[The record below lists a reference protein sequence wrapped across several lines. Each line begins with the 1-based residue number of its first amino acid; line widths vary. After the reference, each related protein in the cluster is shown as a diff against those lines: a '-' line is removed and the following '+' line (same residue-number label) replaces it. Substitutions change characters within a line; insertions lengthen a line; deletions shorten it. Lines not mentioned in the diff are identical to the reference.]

1 MKLYYSHEPYNCS
14 LYYFHKRYKLGYL
27 DVLTFKMLMRKVKVK
42 INLTVYNENYTCEY
56 GGLEP
61 LVHLLYIL
69 SSTLVGNTQI
79 KLMLHEYNLQHYSCD
94 LIYIVALNVF
104 TSFDNQ
110 SHNTPI
116 KMYTILTNR
125 VQCHLLLCKME

>member
-1 MKLYYSHEPYNCS
+1 MPWNRTTLY
-14 LYYFHKRYKLGYL
+14 
-27 DVLTFKMLMRKVKVK
+27 T
-42 INLTVYNENYTCEY
+42 IT
-56 GGLEP
+56 
-61 LVHLLYIL
+61 L

-79 KLMLHEYNLQHYSCD
+79 KLMLHEYNLQYYSCD

-125 VQCHLLLCKME
+125 AQSYSLTLDANGMKKRI

>member
-1 MKLYYSHEPYNCS
+1 MPWNRTTLY
-14 LYYFHKRYKLGYL
+14 
-27 DVLTFKMLMRKVKVK
+27 T
-42 INLTVYNENYTCEY
+42 IT
-56 GGLEP
+56 
-61 LVHLLYIL
+61 L

-125 VQCHLLLCKME
+125 AQSYSLTLDAKWNEETYLVDVRGVEPRSYRNTSYMLLFL

>member
-1 MKLYYSHEPYNCS
+1 M
-14 LYYFHKRYKLGYL
+14 
-27 DVLTFKMLMRKVKVK
+27 DVLTCKMLMRRVKVK

-61 LVHLLYIL
+61 LVHLLYIP

-104 TSFDNQ
+104 TSF
-110 SHNTPI
+110 TPQI
-116 KMYTILTNR
+116 QYGP
-125 VQCHLLLCKME
+125 C